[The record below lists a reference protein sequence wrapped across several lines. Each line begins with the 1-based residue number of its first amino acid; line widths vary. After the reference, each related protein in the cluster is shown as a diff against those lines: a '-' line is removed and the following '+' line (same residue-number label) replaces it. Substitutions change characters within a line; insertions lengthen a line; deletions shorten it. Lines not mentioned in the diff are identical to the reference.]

1 VVEAEIFDRRLERL
15 EQTIADLRGIAT
27 MPAKALVADRAL
39 QAQAE
44 RWTQVAVEAS
54 IDLAN
59 HLIAARG
66 WTTPATY
73 RDAFRILAQHGV
85 IDDAAAQKMAGWA
98 GLRNIIVH
106 LYLDVDH
113 VRLHEVLVN
122 ELDDLLEF
130 AAALART
137 ISRSSGT

>member
-85 IDDAAAQKMAGWA
+85 IDDAAAQKWPVGPDCA
-98 GLRNIIVH
+98 
-106 LYLDVDH
+106 
-113 VRLHEVLVN
+113 
-122 ELDDLLEF
+122 
-130 AAALART
+130 T
-137 ISRSSGT
+137 SSSISTSMSITCGCTRSW

>member
-1 VVEAEIFDRRLERL
+1 
-15 EQTIADLRGIAT
+15 
-27 MPAKALVADRAL
+27 
-39 QAQAE
+39 
-44 RWTQVAVEAS
+44 
-54 IDLAN
+54 
-59 HLIAARG
+59 
-66 WTTPATY
+66 
-73 RDAFRILAQHGV
+73 
-85 IDDAAAQKMAGWA
+85 MAGWA